1 MNQAVSHFPQA
12 LKINQHFPELL
23 KLYQQYERDPG
34 KISQL
39 AEEAKNFTVR
49 LPLVGAFS
57 CGKTTLINALIEE
70 KLFAVEVNPET
81 ALLVELSYSPQK
93 QFIGH
98 TPEGHAQ
105 PITHEAVIN
114 QQFTGLLPNGWLE
127 AKLPAP
133 HLQAL
138 SQLTLVDMP
147 GWESGIDQHS
157 RAIDSYLHR
166 SLAYCLVVSA
176 DEGNLRES
184 LRTFTQE
191 LAIRKM
197 PALVVITKAD
207 KKPQEDVDAVQ
218 QQVTQEVTKI
228 LGQPPLG
235 VVQVSARKRQIQ
247 SFVELLSSLQSRA
260 DERFSAA
267 IIQPFLTDLAGLEKR
282 LETLCNQDNLNEEE
296 LQAKRE
302 ELGREMQ
309 DFKERVRME
318 TDNLDAQVNPAIT
331 NILRRVEGSLL
342 AQLDSFA
349 SQASSGGD
357 IKGSIGSSVRLAISE
372 GVQEEFAPKLR
383 RYFQKIEQ
391 DIPNSLNINTNI
403 NLDNQ
408 TEKKEDDFSFDMS
421 SLQNI
426 IQTVLPMIMLK
437 LTGPVGAVVSAAVT
451 LIAGVVSKFFGKD
464 EDEGKV
470 DQTEKVKSQIVG
482 SIIPQVK
489 SQVSETLSLHLR
501 DQAEEAKK
509 HILAATEEQSQ
520 QHQASLDQLSEE
532 LRKGREEFNKKRAK
546 FQQDLHHLQ
555 EIKSQLLADI

>member
-12 LKINQHFPELL
+12 LKINQHLPKLL
-23 KLYQQYERDPG
+23 ELYQRYEKDPS
-34 KISQL
+34 KINQL
-39 AEEAKNFTVR
+39 AVEAKNFTVR

-57 CGKTTLINALIEE
+57 CGKTTLINALIAE

-81 ALLVELSYSPQK
+81 ALPVELSYSPQRE
-93 QFIGH
+93 FIGH
-98 TPEGHAQ
+98 TPEGRTQ
-105 PITHEAVIN
+105 PLTHEAVIK
-114 QQFTGLLPNGWLE
+114 QQFEGLLPNGWLE
-127 AKLPAP
+127 ARLPAA
-133 HLQAL
+133 HLQTL

-184 LRTFTQE
+184 LRAFAQE
-191 LAIRKM
+191 LAVRKM

-207 KKPQEDVDAVQ
+207 KKPQQDVDAVQ

-247 SFVELLSSLQSRA
+247 SFVELLNALQSRA

-267 IIQPFLTDLAGLEKR
+267 IVQPLLTDLAGLVKR
-282 LETLCNQDNLNEEE
+282 LETLCNQDNLNEEG

-302 ELGREMQ
+302 ELEREMQ
-309 DFKERVRME
+309 AFEDRVRME
-318 TDNLDAQVNPAIT
+318 TANLDAQINPAIT

-342 AQLDSFA
+342 AQLDSLA
-349 SQASSGGD
+349 SQAASGGD
-357 IKGSIGSSVRLAISE
+357 IKGSIGSSVRLALSE

-383 RYFQKIEQ
+383 RYFERIEQ

-403 NLDNQ
+403 RLDDQ
-408 TEKKEDDFSFDMS
+408 TEKKEDNFSFDMS
-421 SLQNI
+421 SLQNVL
-426 IQTVLPMIMLK
+426 QTILPMIMLR
-437 LTGPVGAVVSAAVT
+437 LTGPIGAVVSVAVT
-451 LIAGVVSKFFGKD
+451 LIAGILGSFFGKGKAD
-464 EDEGKV
+464 GKV
-470 DQTEKVKSQIVG
+470 DPVEQVKSQIVG

-489 SQVSETLSLHLR
+489 SQVSETLSQHLKS
-501 DQAEEAKK
+501 QAEEAKK
-509 HILAATEEQSQ
+509 QILATTQEQSQ

-532 LRKGREEFNKKRAK
+532 LRKGREEFNKKRAEY
-546 FQQDLHHLQ
+546 QQDLHQLQ
-555 EIKSQLLADI
+555 EIKSQLLAGL